1 MEKRRRDEE
10 RCEGTTKDKQFHEDG
25 VSFQGRHEYKA
36 DYANVQETFSKGPI
50 EANGVKYEGD
60 LVNNV
65 PTGHGTLAWR
75 DGSTYTGEVLRGI
88 RHGLGTY
95 QCAKE
100 GVSYTGQ
107 WHHGKRHGK
116 GTVFYNK
123 DRTSWYKGDWVMN
136 RIEGW
141 GQRRYPSGN
150 TYTGEWRN
158 NLKHGEGRMIW
169 ITLGQE
175 YAGNW
180 QNGVQNGYGTQTWL
194 VNAKEGAEYVRD
206 NQYEGD
212 FLEGRRQ
219 GKGTFYYAGGAIYTG
234 EWRNDKKHGKGKL
247 TTKMER
253 VFECEFDDDVMIACL
268 DENGAPPAF
277 GGFPLLDYDPSI
289 PVSDMDVNIDCILK
303 KIPNRDSKTESELV
317 RVVLLEKRTELKHI
331 YRFYARLGHSSP
343 PDDFVLMSCLQFWRF
358 LKDCNIHH
366 HGFTLKQI
374 DSFIREEEGLAET
387 CSPFTTMQL
396 WKFLKWLVLV
406 SYYIYGKDLL
416 SKKHRLRDCISKM
429 LMDDVLPNAM
439 NVKGLLFRQPE
450 LTVEALK
457 YANRCWEIFEKFCR
471 IYSAPGA
478 NKSMTCRQLLRMF
491 KDLRLYDH
499 QLTTTKLLE
508 LISAENPDC
517 SSQFQHFEFEVV
529 FLEFF
534 EVLLGCAELKSQ
546 QGSDTPGQCQDQN
559 TSKCPNEEK
568 SPGKE
573 EDSTNKYSLG
583 EMRSDELKIE
593 EVKKLQLTE
602 NFKEQDDLKTNETG
616 AKEHQV
622 KSRIL
627 TVQEFLNSCFLPA
640 MDH

>member
-1 MEKRRRDEE
+1 MK
-10 RCEGTTKDKQFHEDG
+10 
-25 VSFQGRHEYKA
+25 
-36 DYANVQETFSKGPI
+36 ETFSKGPI
-50 EANGVKYEGD
+50 EANGVKYEVGS
-60 LVNNV
+60 LNGELLK
-65 PTGHGTLAWR
+65 PLMHLLHPSAWR

-277 GGFPLLDYDPSI
+277 VNWSVLALSSKCFNILCSLCSL
-289 PVSDMDVNIDCILK
+289 SDAAAML
-303 KIPNRDSKTESELV
+303 SQV

-374 DSFIREEEGLAET
+374 DSLAET

-406 SYYIYGKDLL
+406 I
-416 SKKHRLRDCISKM
+416 
-429 LMDDVLPNAM
+429 
-439 NVKGLLFRQPE
+439 
-450 LTVEALK
+450 AL
-457 YANRCWEIFEKFCR
+457 IHVF
-471 IYSAPGA
+471 SPL
-478 NKSMTCRQLLRMF
+478 Q
-491 KDLRLYDH
+491 DLRLYDH

-583 EMRSDELKIE
+583 
-593 EVKKLQLTE
+593 V
-602 NFKEQDDLKTNETG
+602 
-616 AKEHQV
+616 
-622 KSRIL
+622 RIFSVYL
-627 TVQEFLNSCFLPA
+627 
-640 MDH
+640 